1 MLRHCLL
8 LVPALLAFS
17 CGRPDAAAPDA
28 HSVQGGTV
36 TQDAPA
42 VGRIMPRVQVP
53 VHSSWGGVVTN
64 RPVKVG
70 DRVTAGAKL
79 LEVRPQLTDRD
90 RVDARRQLQGAQ
102 VGLEEA
108 VEISDGK
115 NLLGQ
120 AMRLVQGRGS
130 LERMRAG
137 AERSRRADALLDR
150 VGLSDR
156 EGHRPSE
163 LSGGQQQRVAI
174 ARAMAANP
182 DVLLADEPTGALDQ
196 AMGAEI
202 LQLLLDLSGEGRTLV
217 VVTHDEVLAARLP
230 RAVRMLDGRVERDE
244 RVAGH

>member
-1 MLRHCLL
+1 M
-8 LVPALLAFS
+8 
-17 CGRPDAAAPDA
+17 
-28 HSVQGGTV
+28 
-36 TQDAPA
+36 
-42 VGRIMPRVQVP
+42 
-53 VHSSWGGVVTN
+53 
-64 RPVKVG
+64 
-70 DRVTAGAKL
+70 
-79 LEVRPQLTDRD
+79 RPQLTDRD

-230 RAVRMLDGRVERDE
+230 RAVRMLDERVERDE